1 MCLCLFVCACVC
13 VCVCVAV
20 PVCVYVCVCLCV
32 RECVCLYVSAY
43 VRTHTY
49 TDLRASS
56 TVEVLR
62 IYQDGY
68 AGTPFDFSLSAALVC
83 CECLVS
89 CLCLSFYSIAP
100 DLQVAVMA
108 TQILHAPAGLAK

>member
-1 MCLCLFVCACVC
+1 MAVPVC
-13 VCVCVAV
+13 VCVCV
-20 PVCVYVCVCLCV
+20 YVGACVCLCV
-32 RECVCLYVSAY
+32 RECVCLYVRAY

-89 CLCLSFYSIAP
+89 SLCLF
-100 DLQVAVMA
+100 
-108 TQILHAPAGLAK
+108 T